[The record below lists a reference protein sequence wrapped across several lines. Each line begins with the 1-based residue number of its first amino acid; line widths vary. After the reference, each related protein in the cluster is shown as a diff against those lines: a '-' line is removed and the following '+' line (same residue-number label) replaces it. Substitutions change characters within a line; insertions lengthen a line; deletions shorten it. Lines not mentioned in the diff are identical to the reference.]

1 MNSFIPDWTNIA
13 IGSLVLIVPIILLLR
28 LKLGLVKT
36 MLISFVRMGV
46 QLFLVGIY
54 LKYLIEW
61 NILWINVLFLIFII
75 IAGAH
80 TVGSRS
86 DLKLKFILP
95 PITIG
100 FFVGYIFSSL
110 FFIFAFFAGGD
121 FLDARYLIPISGML
135 IGNSLTSAVVGIRS
149 FFKNMNDNKESRN
162 YLIASG
168 ASIKTATN
176 QSFQESVKDA
186 FMPMIANI
194 SAIGLIWLPG
204 TMTGQIIAGQDPS
217 EAIKYQ
223 IMIVIGYF
231 TCCVITVF
239 VSLWIAR
246 GSAFDGFGLLREDV
260 FKV

>member
-13 IGSLVLIVPIILLLR
+13 TGSLVLLLPIILFLR
-28 LKLGLVKT
+28 AKLGLVKT
-36 MLISFVRMGV
+36 LLVSFVRMGI

-61 NILWINVLFLIFII
+61 NILWINILFLIFII
-75 IAGAH
+75 MAGAH

-86 DLKLKFILP
+86 DLKLKFIFP
-95 PITIG
+95 PIAIG
-100 FFVGYIFSSL
+100 FFSGYLLSSF

-149 FFKNMNDNKESRN
+149 FFKNMIDNKESRN
-162 YLIASG
+162 YLIANG
-168 ASIKTATN
+168 ASVKVATN
-176 QSFQESVKDA
+176 ESFTLSIKDA

-217 EAIKYQ
+217 DAIKYQ
-223 IMIVIGYF
+223 IMIVVGYF

-239 VSLWIAR
+239 VSLWLAR
-246 GSAFDGFGLLREDV
+246 RSAFDGFDQLREDV
-260 FKV
+260 YKI

>member
-13 IGSLVLIVPIILLLR
+13 IGSLMLFVPIALFLR
-28 LKLGLVKT
+28 ARLGLVKT
-36 MLISFVRMGV
+36 LLISIARMGV
-46 QLFLVGIY
+46 QLFLVGFY

-61 NILWINVLFLIFII
+61 NNLPLNILFLLFII

-86 DLKLKFILP
+86 DLKLKFIFP

-100 FFVGYIFSSL
+100 FFVGYIFSSF

-149 FFKNMNDNKESRN
+149 FFKNMNDNKDSRN

-168 ASIKTATN
+168 ASLKTATSE
-176 QSFQESVKDA
+176 SFQMSIKDA

-217 EAIKYQ
+217 DAIKYQ
-223 IMIVIGYF
+223 IMIVVGYF

-239 VSLWIAR
+239 VSLWLAR
-246 GSAFDGFGLLREDV
+246 RSAFDDFGQLKTNV
-260 FKV
+260 YKV